1 MLYRLDLAM
10 FFLRLLS
17 FLFFFNTLIATD
29 ALAISP
35 EELFKKAQTLEGDGF
50 LEEATK
56 SWEKLSAVEN
66 NLNFVIYAQLKLG
79 TTYLKLEQFQKS
91 IDILKITTMSHPD
104 NFDAHFSLAN
114 SLSAFKIFP
123 KAIKSYQKTITLRP
137 REGLTYVGLGL
148 SLFGDGDSK
157 NAIKM
162 LLEANKLFKEK
173 KNISWYRDTRVM
185 VAQIKHFAKFPPHFS
200 NLWVANNLK
209 LIHDTYE
216 KAVFNSKYYLSS
228 IPMHEK
234 NNFPVKKSN

>member
-1 MLYRLDLAM
+1 MLSSVNLAM

-17 FLFFFNTLIATD
+17 FFFFFNTLATTD

-35 EELFKKAQTLEGDGF
+35 EELFKKAQTLEDDGF

-79 TTYLKLEQFQKS
+79 TTYLKLKQFQKS
-91 IDILKITTMSHPD
+91 IEILKTTTMSHPD
-104 NFDAHFSLAN
+104 SFDANFSLAN
-114 SLSAFKIFP
+114 SLSAFKNFP
-123 KAIKSYQKTITLRP
+123 EAIKSYQKTITLKP
-137 REGLTYVGLGL
+137 REGLSYVGLGL
-148 SLFGDGDSK
+148 SLFGNGDSK
-157 NAIKM
+157 NAIKT
-162 LLEANKLFKEK
+162 LLKANKLFKEK

-200 NLWVANNLK
+200 NLWLANNLK

-216 KAVFNSKYYLSS
+216 KAVFNSKYYLPS
-228 IPMHEK
+228 ISMHKK
-234 NNFPVKKSN
+234 NQLSH

>member
-200 NLWVANNLK
+200 NLWVTNNLK

-216 KAVFNSKYYLSS
+216 KAVFNSKYYLPS

-234 NNFPVKKSN
+234 NNFPVK